1 MIEYTGYI
9 RKIRFYNE
17 SSNYIVALIDVEQED
32 KLITMNG
39 YMNNFNCKQCDAYYD
54 EEYVDVRIWICEKC
68 ENSMVEILG

>member
-1 MIEYTGYI
+1 MTCNICDNEMIVEGY
-9 RKIRFYNE
+9 YDDVLANE
-17 SSNYIVALIDVEQED
+17 IDAVQSCSEE
-32 KLITMNG
+32 LC